1 LASNSGWQRP
11 PLSQSLTIC
20 AISVRIGK
28 EKKVAVPRFSYE
40 QSPAR
45 KDRYVV
51 SLILHI
57 AGLLFLWKVVP
68 LIPAPQF
75 VPAETKVTLLYEPP
89 PPELQPPAP
98 VLKPPPPRI
107 VAPPPRVLAV
117 LNPPKLVAPPEIKV
131 EPPKVEMQPKL
142 DLVKAPVAVKPK
154 LEQKVVTDTFV
165 RPDMAKP
172 VDTKKEIVASEFSG
186 SSQPATLNKAP
197 RLVQTGG
204 YGDPNGI
211 RGVSDKK
218 GPATMP
224 ALGAFNMPAG
234 AGNGNGTG
242 GSHGA
247 SGTVASAGFGDV
259 AAGGSGN
266 RTRQGTVAQGG
277 FTQVSAPVAGPK
289 AHTEEKASVK
299 PVEILYKPR
308 PAYTDE
314 ARQLHVEG
322 EVLVQVMFSAT
333 GQLQVQRVVKG
344 LGHGLD
350 ESALRA
356 AQQIRFRPAQR
367 DGSPYDSA
375 ALVHI
380 VFELAE

>member
-1 LASNSGWQRP
+1 M
-11 PLSQSLTIC
+11 T
-20 AISVRIGK
+20 
-28 EKKVAVPRFSYE
+28 
-40 QSPAR
+40 
-45 KDRYVV
+45 
-51 SLILHI
+51 
-57 AGLLFLWKVVP
+57 
-68 LIPAPQF
+68 
-75 VPAETKVTLLYEPP
+75 
-89 PPELQPPAP
+89 
-98 VLKPPPPRI
+98 
-107 VAPPPRVLAV
+107 
-117 LNPPKLVAPPEIKV
+117 PPKLVAPPEIKV

-154 LEQKVVTDTFV
+154 LEQKVVTNTFV
-165 RPDMAKP
+165 RPDMVKP
-172 VDTKKEIVASEFSG
+172 VETKKEIVASEFSG
-186 SSQPATLNKAP
+186 SSQPATLKKAP
-197 RLVQTGG
+197 QLVQTGG
-204 YGDPNGI
+204 FGDPNGI

-224 ALGAFNMPAG
+224 AVGAFNMPAG

-242 GSHGA
+242 GSRGA

-259 AAGGSGN
+259 AAGGTGN

-289 AHTEEKASVK
+289 AHTEERASVQ

>member
-1 LASNSGWQRP
+1 
-11 PLSQSLTIC
+11 
-20 AISVRIGK
+20 
-28 EKKVAVPRFSYE
+28 VAVPRFSYE
-40 QSPAR
+40 LSPAR
-45 KDRYVV
+45 KDRYVLSV
-51 SLILHI
+51 ILHI

-68 LIPAPQF
+68 LLPAPQIS
-75 VPAETKVTLLYEPP
+75 PAETKVTLLYEPP

-107 VAPPPRVLAV
+107 VAPPPKVLAA
-117 LNPPKLVAPPEIKV
+117 LTPKITAPPETKV
-131 EPPKVEMQPKL
+131 EPPKIELQPKL
-142 DLVKAPVAVKPK
+142 DLVKAPTQLRPK
-154 LEQKVVTDTFV
+154 LEQKVVVDTFV
-165 RPDMAKP
+165 RPEMAKP
-172 VDTKKEIVASEFSG
+172 VESKKDVVAAEFSG

-197 RLVQTGG
+197 RAVQTGG
-204 YGDPNGI
+204 FGDPNGI

-224 ALGAFNMPAG
+224 AVGAFNMPAG
-234 AGNGNGTG
+234 PGNGNGTG
-242 GSHGA
+242 GSRGA
-247 SGTVASAGFGDV
+247 SGTVASAGFGDI
-259 AAGGSGN
+259 AAGGNGN
-266 RTRQGTVAQGG
+266 RTRQGTVVQAG
-277 FTQVSAPVAGPK
+277 FTPAAAPVSAPRAR
-289 AHTEEKASVK
+289 TEEKANLK
-299 PVEILYKPR
+299 PVEILFKPR

-314 ARQLHVEG
+314 ARHLHVEG
-322 EVLVQVMFSAT
+322 EVLVEVMFTAT

-356 AQQIRFRPAQR
+356 ARQIRFRPAQR

>member
-1 LASNSGWQRP
+1 M
-11 PLSQSLTIC
+11 
-20 AISVRIGK
+20 
-28 EKKVAVPRFSYE
+28 AVPRFSYE
-40 QSPAR
+40 LSPAR
-45 KDRYVV
+45 KDRHVV
-51 SLILHI
+51 SVILHI

-75 VPAETKVTLLYEPP
+75 APRETKVTLLYEPL
-89 PPELQPPAP
+89 PEQQPPAP
-98 VLKPPPPRI
+98 VLKPPPPKI
-107 VAPPPRVLAV
+107 VAPPPRVLAAMT
-117 LNPPKLVAPPEIKV
+117 PPKLVAPPEIKV

-154 LEQKVVTDTFV
+154 LEQKVVTNTFV
-165 RPDMAKP
+165 RPDMVKP
-172 VDTKKEIVASEFSG
+172 VETKKEIVASEFSG
-186 SSQPATLNKAP
+186 SSQPATLKKAP
-197 RLVQTGG
+197 QLVQTGG
-204 YGDPNGI
+204 FGDPNGI

-224 ALGAFNMPAG
+224 AVGAFNMPAG

-242 GSHGA
+242 GSRGA

-259 AAGGSGN
+259 AAGGTGN

-289 AHTEEKASVK
+289 AHTEERASVH